1 MLELI
6 YELKPGEE
14 IFITE
19 NDQLEARL
27 VTTAVISAINSGGL
41 EH

>member
-1 MLELI
+1 LLELI

-19 NDQLEARL
+19 NDQLVARL